1 MNRLILLAFL
11 TCALGQ
17 AALAQQQSSSPSA
30 PQQTIPIYS
39 SNQHGLIIVR
49 FDDGPSVPLL
59 FDTGTT
65 DNILDSAYA
74 ERLKLPHMGP
84 SSLIDGARHKT
95 IPGYA
100 SVVQRLTM
108 RNVVRSNVPVQVTNF
123 SHPEA
128 VGLLGPYLFSG
139 NLVQLDFG
147 HDRLRILEKTSATIP
162 TSEAEPY
169 LGPPGD
175 ALPAAHVN
183 VGGLTL
189 QAVLDSGNSEAVTL
203 PLSMAS
209 KIPLASTPVLTGAAR
224 SASGEQKIYH
234 ARLAG
239 DLKLGP
245 LTLRNPDIHFVE
257 GEAEGNIG
265 LPTLRLL
272 NIVLDPAGR
281 RGWIVGLA
289 ETQH

>member
-1 MNRLILLAFL
+1 MKKCSLLALL
-11 TCALGQ
+11 TCTLAHT
-17 AALAQQQSSSPSA
+17 ALAQQAPSSPNA
-30 PQQTIPIYS
+30 PQQIIPIYS
-39 SNQHGLIIVR
+39 SNQHGLMIVR
-49 FDDGPSVPLL
+49 FNDGPSVPLL

-65 DNILDSAYA
+65 DNILDTAYA
-74 ERLKLPHMGP
+74 ARLNLPNMGP
-84 SSLIDGARHKT
+84 STLTDGARRKT
-95 IPGYA
+95 IPGYVSA
-100 SVVQRLTM
+100 VPRLTV
-108 RNVVRSNVPVQVTNF
+108 RNVVLSNVPVQVSDF

-139 NLVQLDFG
+139 KLVQLDFG
-147 HDRLRILEKTSATIP
+147 HDRLHILEKAPDTVP
-162 TSEAEPY
+162 TSPAEAY
-169 LGPPGD
+169 LGPTGD

-189 QAVLDSGNSEAVTL
+189 EAVLDSGNSEAVTL
-203 PLSMAS
+203 PLGMAS
-209 KIPLASTPVLTGAAR
+209 KIPLASAPLLAGTAR

-239 DLKLGP
+239 DLKVGP
-245 LTLRNPDIHFVE
+245 LTLHNPDIHFVE

-272 NIVLDPAGR
+272 NIVLDPAER

>member
-108 RNVVRSNVPVQVTNF
+108 RNVVRSNVPVQVTDF

-128 VGLLGPYLFSG
+128 VGLSRPVPLFWKFGPARF
-139 NLVQLDFG
+139 
-147 HDRLRILEKTSATIP
+147 RTRP
-162 TSEAEPY
+162 T
-169 LGPPGD
+169 
-175 ALPAAHVN
+175 AHPREDVCY
-183 VGGLTL
+183 
-189 QAVLDSGNSEAVTL
+189 DS
-203 PLSMAS
+203 
-209 KIPLASTPVLTGAAR
+209 
-224 SASGEQKIYH
+224 
-234 ARLAG
+234 
-239 DLKLGP
+239 
-245 LTLRNPDIHFVE
+245 DI
-257 GEAEGNIG
+257 
-265 LPTLRLL
+265 
-272 NIVLDPAGR
+272 
-281 RGWIVGLA
+281 
-289 ETQH
+289 

>member
-1 MNRLILLAFL
+1 MKRRTLSALL
-11 TCALGQ
+11 TCTLAQAALGQ
-17 AALAQQQSSSPSA
+17 QKPSSPSA
-30 PQQTIPIYS
+30 PQQIIPIYS

-74 ERLKLPHMGP
+74 ARLKLPNMGP
-84 SSLIDGARHKT
+84 STLVDGATHKK
-95 IPGYA
+95 IAGHV
-100 SVVQRLTM
+100 SVVQRLTI
-108 RNVVRSNVPVQVTNF
+108 RNVVRSNVPVQVTDF

-147 HDRLRILEKTSATIP
+147 HDRLRILEKTSSTIP
-162 TSEAEPY
+162 ASAAEPY
-169 LGPPGD
+169 LGPAGD
-175 ALPAAHVN
+175 ALPAAHVK

-203 PLSMAS
+203 PLRVAS
-209 KIPLASTPVLTGAAR
+209 KIPLASAPIVIGSAR

-257 GEAEGNIG
+257 GESEGNIG

-272 NIVLDPAGR
+272 NILLDPAGH